1 MFPLHDDRPHFSP
14 SVVTMC
20 LIAVNVAVFLYE
32 ILMPAGLRNQFLA
45 VWGIVPDSEFFRPI
59 TLLTYMFLH
68 GGWAHIGSNMLF
80 LWAFGRSLE
89 DGMGKGKYL
98 LFYVLCGL
106 AAGLTQY
113 YLNSDSRVPTVGA
126 SGAIAGVM
134 GAYFVTFPR
143 ARIVTLIFFFFIV
156 KTEIP
161 AVFILGYWFV
171 TQLFNSVGSVG
182 YSHVSQGG
190 GTAWFAH
197 VGGFISGIIAV
208 RVLGIED
215 IGRMRRRV
223 SW

>member
-1 MFPLHDDRPHFSP
+1 MFPLHDDRPHFSS
-14 SVVTMC
+14 SVVTMG

-45 VWGIVPDSEFFRPI
+45 VWGIVPDAEFFRPI

-106 AAGLTQY
+106 AAGLAQL
-113 YLNSDSRVPTVGA
+113 YLNPDSRVPTVGA

-134 GAYFVTFPR
+134 GAYFITFPR
-143 ARIVTLIFFFFIV
+143 ARIVTLVFFLFII

-171 TQLFNSVGSVG
+171 MQLFNGVGSVG

-197 VGGFISGIIAV
+197 IGGFISGIVAV
-208 RVLGIED
+208 KVLGITD
-215 IGRMRRRV
+215 MGTARRRV
-223 SW
+223 GW

>member
-1 MFPLHDDRPHFSP
+1 MFPLHDDQPHFSP
-14 SVVTMC
+14 SVVTIS

-32 ILMPAGLRNQFLA
+32 ILMPAGLLNQFLA

-106 AAGLTQY
+106 AAGLAQY
-113 YLNSDSRVPTVGA
+113 YLNADSRVPTVGA

-208 RVLGIED
+208 KALGIED
-215 IGRMRRRV
+215 SGRMRRRV

>member
-14 SVVTMC
+14 SVVTIS
-20 LIAVNVAVFLYE
+20 LIVINVIVFLYE
-32 ILMPAGLRNQFLA
+32 IFLPPGA
-45 VWGIVPDSEFFRPI
+45 RDEFLSLWGVIPDSEIFRPI

-68 GGWAHIGSNMLF
+68 GGWAHIGGNMLF

-89 DGMGKGKYL
+89 DGMGRGKYL
-98 LFYVLCGL
+98 LFYILCGL
-106 AAGLTQY
+106 AAGLTQI
-113 YLNSDSRVPTVGA
+113 YLNPDSRVPTVGA
-126 SGAIAGVM
+126 SGAIAGIM

-143 ARIVTLIFFFFIV
+143 ARIVTLFFMIFIF

-197 VGGFISGIIAV
+197 IGGFLTGIVAV
-208 RVLGIED
+208 KVLGIED
-215 IGRMRRRV
+215 FHQMRRRV
-223 SW
+223 TW